1 MKAGSK
7 RSQTQKVINTYDDLR
22 QEAMNEIAID
32 ITRQTVA
39 ILLASMKINGDFTV
53 DQLRKIYD
61 NFVSLINTS
70 EMMGTTLR
78 SDEVSESVEKMLGI
92 DLERINPKVGKVERV
107 K

>member
-39 ILLASMKINGDFTV
+39 ILIASMKINGEFT
-53 DQLRKIYD
+53 DEQLVKIYN

-92 DLERINPKVGKVERV
+92 DLERINPRVGKVERV

>member
-1 MKAGSK
+1 MRAGSK

-39 ILLASMKINGDFTV
+39 ILLASMKINGDFTD
-53 DQLRKIYD
+53 DQLVKIYN

-92 DLERINPKVGKVERV
+92 DLERINPKVGKVERIR
-107 K
+107 

>member
-1 MKAGSK
+1 MRAGSK

-39 ILLASMKINGDFTV
+39 ILIASMKINGYSDEE
-53 DQLRKIYD
+53 LKKIYE

-92 DLERINPKVGKVERV
+92 DLERINPKVGKVERR
-107 K
+107 

>member
-7 RSQTQKVINTYDDLR
+7 RSRTQKVINTYDDLR

-39 ILLASMKINGDFTV
+39 ILIASMKINGSSDEE
-53 DQLRKIYD
+53 LKKIYE

-92 DLERINPKVGKVERV
+92 DLERINPKVGKVERIR
-107 K
+107 